1 MVRTAPAA
9 SLPRPLAQ
17 RSEESVATDEPA
29 QPSVPHR
36 VREPTGQN
44 RALMRART
52 DRRAPRSRMAFGC
65 ALLASVSGLTPTAA
79 SASAPPHDLLVGYT
93 RPAAATDRAAVALL
107 LDAQHVEPLPGLDAD
122 RISTTLPLPI
132 AAARVAELA
141 TVAYIERNAV
151 GRLAAAPPA
160 APDDPNW
167 NGSANWRMTR
177 ANIPAGWALW
187 PRRYFTAETKPL
199 VPITVAILD
208 GWIDVTHRDFKNKGG
223 SQVASRHGGQLL
235 LSDRA
240 AFVPADQQRGPFDW
254 HGTFIAGIVGGAANN
269 GRDVAG
275 IAYGEQ
281 LLPIIV
287 ADGNGRVTAAD
298 AAAGIMRAVQR
309 DARVLNLSFAIAA
322 GDGSA
327 TLRRAVERAGRA
339 GALIVAAAGND
350 ANDAPLLPA
359 AFARTYDNVIAV
371 SATTVLDALAPCSS
385 FGRHVTLSAPG
396 TDVVSLKPGGG
407 TMFAA
412 CGTSAATAMVSG
424 AAAVI
429 ASAIPGA
436 SPAAIRGRL
445 ERSADDIA
453 APGRD
458 VQTGAGR
465 LNLGA
470 ALGEP
475 RAATVTVTRPRAVGA
490 SERVTIIARATGM
503 SAIHGAELAVDPITR
518 PRSIPM
524 RARDGS
530 LDARTEVVLAEL
542 ATGSLAEG
550 VHDLAVR
557 AKDGRGRWG
566 PASIVPLVV
575 DRHAPSIPILETD
588 PPVVVPGDPGTT
600 LQLTVLDQLSRTVDV
615 TLEFIDA
622 NDIVQAR
629 YRYDLPPGA
638 YRAAWRGTRDRPG
651 GTRFTGDALPPGRY
665 VIRATALDEA
675 GLKTVAE
682 GSCIIAVDPRI

>member
-1 MVRTAPAA
+1 MH
-9 SLPRPLAQ
+9 
-17 RSEESVATDEPA
+17 E
-29 QPSVPHR
+29 
-36 VREPTGQN
+36 
-44 RALMRART
+44 
-52 DRRAPRSRMAFGC
+52 
-65 ALLASVSGLTPTAA
+65 
-79 SASAPPHDLLVGYT
+79 LLVGFEPGT
-93 RPAAATDRAAVALL
+93 PAATRVAIARR
-107 LDAQHVEPLPGLDAD
+107 LDARTRDPIVGLDVD
-122 RISTTLPLPI
+122 RLTTTLPVADAL
-132 AAARVAELA
+132 ARITAIDAVAF
-141 TVAYIERNAV
+141 IERNEV
-151 GRLAAAPPA
+151 GMLTAAPPA
-160 APDDPNW
+160 APDDPSW

-208 GWIDVTHRDFKNKGG
+208 GWIDVAHRDFKNKGG
-223 SQVASRHGGQLL
+223 SQAASRHGGQLL

-240 AFVPADQQRGPFDW
+240 SFVPANQQRGSFDW
-254 HGTFIAGIVGGAANN
+254 HGTFIAGIVGAAANN

-275 IAYGEQ
+275 IAYGEE

-309 DARVLNLSFAIAA
+309 HARVLNLSFAIAS

-327 TLRRAVERAGRA
+327 TLRRAVERADRA
-339 GALIVAAAGND
+339 GALIVAAAGNNASD
-350 ANDAPLLPA
+350 VPLLPA
-359 AFARTYDNVIAV
+359 AFARTHDNVIAV
-371 SATTVLDALAPCSS
+371 SASNVLDALAPCSS
-385 FGRHVTLSAPG
+385 FGRHVTLAAPG

-429 ASAIPGA
+429 ASAIPGI
-436 SPAAIRGRL
+436 SPAQIRGRL
-445 ERSADDIA
+445 ERSADDIG

-458 VQTGAGR
+458 PQTGAGR

-475 RAATVTVTRPRAVGA
+475 RAATVSVPRPRAVGA
-490 SERVTIIARATGM
+490 SERVTILARATGM

-518 PRSIPM
+518 PRSIVM

-530 LDARTEVVLAEL
+530 LDARTETVVAEISTRTL
-542 ATGSLAEG
+542 SEG

-575 DRHAPSIPILETD
+575 DRHAPTIPTLATD
-588 PPVVVPGDPGTT
+588 PPVVVPGDPATT

-615 TLEFIDA
+615 TLEFVDA
-622 NDIVQAR
+622 NGVVAAR
-629 YRYDLPPGA
+629 HRYDLPPGA
-638 YRAAWRGTRDRPG
+638 YRAAWRGTVDRPG
-651 GTRFTGDALPPGRY
+651 GTRFTGEALPPGRY
-665 VIRATALDEA
+665 VIRATAIDEA
-675 GLKTVAE
+675 GLRTVAE
-682 GSCIIAVDPRI
+682 GSCVVTADPRI